1 METESAAENIE
12 NTDQVQAVK
21 TQSVS
26 KDDTRSKVNTTVAT
40 TQEKN
45 TSGKEA
51 KMADSEKPTVGSELQ
66 DDSSI
71 SSSDDDNES
80 SKGNGTKLL
89 LIHSTEEGT
98 NTNANIP
105 ITINSNATQDVVTEG
120 TESQSVAILG
130 SNVEHKMLTT
140 ADKTPETMK
149 SNTKRQRS
157 TSSLPNN
164 SRRGD
169 KGSSDQRP
177 RMRRANTVSFKIEAT
192 TPVKEALLE
201 IDPQIVVVSSCSTNP
216 NSELKEDSEDMAIAN
231 PKASMNP
238 NSELKEDSK
247 DVVIAN
253 PKTSTNQNSELKED
267 SEDVVI
273 ANPKASTNPN
283 SELKENSED
292 AVNADPEVYNTL
304 TRKRAVSGIDA
315 VMVKSASKARS
326 SVKINTNVE
335 MTVLDDVTGDEN
347 LSPVSR
353 VSTFGRYRKTF
364 SWNRGRS
371 FARQS
376 FAGKSKDNFLSFHN
390 IGYTVPQKKFFR
402 ATGTKVILK
411 NVRYVI

>member
-1 METESAAENIE
+1 METESAAENVE

-45 TSGKEA
+45 TSSKEA
-51 KMADSEKPTVGSELQ
+51 KTADSEKPTVGSELQ

-105 ITINSNATQDVVTEG
+105 ITINNNATQDVVTEG

-140 ADKTPETMK
+140 TDKTPETMK

-164 SRRGD
+164 SHRGD

-216 NSELKEDSEDMAIAN
+216 NSELKEDSEDMAITN
-231 PKASMNP
+231 PKA
-238 NSELKEDSK
+238 
-247 DVVIAN
+247 
-253 PKTSTNQNSELKED
+253 STNQNSELKED
-267 SEDVVI
+267 SKDVVI

-283 SELKENSED
+283 SELKEDSED

-315 VMVKSASKARS
+315 VMVKSANKARS